1 MYIKEILKAIMTQKS
16 TKKKATIKKNQLN
29 ILKIFFFL
37 FAQYFPTVII
47 KKLKFPHGVS
57 SIT

>member
-16 TKKKATIKKNQLN
+16 TKKKAHNKKINL
-29 ILKIFFFL
+29 ISSKYFFL
-37 FAQYFPTVII
+37 FAQYFPTIII
-47 KKLKFPHGVS
+47 KKLKFPHCSS